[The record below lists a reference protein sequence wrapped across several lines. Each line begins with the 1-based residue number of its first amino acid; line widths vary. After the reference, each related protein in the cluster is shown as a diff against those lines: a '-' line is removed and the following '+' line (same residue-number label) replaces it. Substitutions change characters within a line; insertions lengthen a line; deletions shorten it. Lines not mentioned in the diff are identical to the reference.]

1 MNHITLPPI
10 LRLISSTL
18 VVALAVGLAGLGG
31 PRAHAEPF
39 FAVKTGFQCQ
49 QCHVSPAG
57 GGQRTAFGTIWAQ
70 NELANFSIPDQ
81 PTFTGD
87 IGNIFRIG
95 AQARLSGTQFEFDD
109 QDDEL
114 NFEVDRVSV
123 FLNAQVNKYVSIY
136 VDQNFAPTTL
146 NREAWVKFEYN
157 NFYLRAGSL
166 FLPHG
171 LRIEDDTAFIRE
183 ATGFNF
189 NNNDDGAEFGFIN
202 DRWSVQLAIT
212 NGTNGVAETDDG
224 KQFSA
229 RAAYTSPNWRL
240 GVSGNRNDTDFG
252 DREVYGVFAGF
263 KTGPVYW
270 LAEYDRIRESDVEGI
285 PDVDQDVAFLEAN
298 IELLKGN
305 FLKLT
310 AESFTFD
317 TEQED
322 QYRYSVVYEWFPWS
336 FTELRLGFRFDDS
349 DGDNPALNG
358 EEAFFQANIF
368 F

>member
-1 MNHITLPPI
+1 MKQVETINFKIARIVLLNCVI
-10 LRLISSTL
+10 LAICIGFSISS
-18 VVALAVGLAGLGG
+18 AQ
-31 PRAHAEPF
+31 AEPF
-39 FAVKTGFQCQ
+39 FAVKTGYQCQ

-70 NELANFSIPDQ
+70 NELANFRIPDQ

-87 IGNIFRIG
+87 VGGIFRIG

-114 NFEVDRVSV
+114 NFAVDRVSV
-123 FLNAQVNKYVSIY
+123 FLNARVNKYVSIY

-146 NREAWVKFEYN
+146 NREAWIKFEYD
-157 NFYLRAGSL
+157 NFYVRAGSF

-171 LRIEDDTAFIRE
+171 LRIEDDTAFIRQ

-189 NNNDDGAEFGFIN
+189 DNNDDGVEFGYIN
-202 DRWSVQLAIT
+202 DRWSFQFAVT
-212 NGTNGVAETDDG
+212 NGTNGVAEFDDG
-224 KQFSA
+224 KQFST
-229 RAAYTSPNWRL
+229 RLSYVQPNWRL
-240 GVSGNRNDTDFG
+240 GVSANRNDTDFG
-252 DREVYGVFAGF
+252 DREVYGGFAGL

-270 LAEYDRIRESDVEGI
+270 LAEFDHIQESDVVGV
-285 PDVDQDVAFLEAN
+285 PDAEQNVAFLEAN
-298 IELLKGN
+298 IELLQGN

-317 TEQED
+317 DGQED
-322 QYRYSVVYEWFPWS
+322 QFRYSAVYEWFPWA
-336 FTELRLGFRFDDS
+336 FTELRFGFRTDDS
-349 DGDNPALNG
+349 DGNTPALNG